1 MNAGESS
8 DLLVDSSSVTEH
20 KISSQQSRDESV
32 CTTLFAPVGLLLDQ
46 EEDLV

>member
-1 MNAGESS
+1 MNEGESS
-8 DLLVDSSSVTEH
+8 DLLIDSSSVTEH

-32 CTTLFAPVGLLLDQ
+32 CTALFAPIGFLLDQ